1 MPAANS
7 GRQATHSADG
17 FHPFR
22 NLSLKL
28 VSTLV
33 AFLLWLVVAGERV
46 VERVM
51 RAPVEFQNL
60 PAGLELVGNPP
71 DTVEVR
77 LRGLSGALSRMAPGD
92 MSAVLDLS
100 TARPGRRLF
109 HITASHVTVPYD
121 TEIVQVGPSTLT
133 VEFEMSGIRRVP
145 VEPDVDGRRRR
156 YEVTDVKSDP
166 ETVEVAGPESA
177 LKRFRRRLRTGNSHR
192 RNATRSRS
200 RDDWR
205 AGREPPVSDAADRGR
220 HRDDLPKETM
230 KLLGRWHSG
239 KAGHAPLVPE
249 TVARV
254 GAALVKAMPGRGPGS

>member
-1 MPAANS
+1 MAY
-7 GRQATHSADG
+7 
-17 FHPFR
+17 HPFR

-77 LRGLSGALSRMAPGD
+77 LRGSSGALSRMAAGD

-109 HITASHVTVPYD
+109 HITASQVTVPYGI
-121 TEIVQVGPSTLT
+121 EIVQVGPSTLT

-145 VEPDVDGRRRR
+145 VEPDVDGRPADG
-156 YEVTDVKSDP
+156 YEVTEVRSDP
-166 ETVEVAGPESA
+166 NTVEVAGPESA
-177 LKRFRRRLRTGNSHR
+177 LKRLQAAITEPVSVVDQTRPVREVVTIGVPDASLRLRTPQT
-192 RNATRSRS
+192 AVVT
-200 RDDWR
+200 
-205 AGREPPVSDAADRGR
+205 V
-220 HRDDLPKETM
+220 TI
-230 KLLGRWHSG
+230 
-239 KAGHAPLVPE
+239 APRKP
-249 TVARV
+249 
-254 GAALVKAMPGRGPGS
+254 